1 VATELEKID
10 ALAPPA
16 PSFLGAHRRAL
27 VIGSRT
33 ALLMLVIAAL
43 AILGL
48 GVVALV
54 RGGGPEVDGMLRTA
68 FGRVF
73 GVVAVGMA
81 VVLGV
86 PAGVG
91 LWSMAGATADD
102 AVPALGATGRR
113 VLVGVAIV
121 TAGASDR
128 VPDRQP
134 RRGRADRSCPAGTG
148 RRRLLLAPQGSRHH
162 GGGRTPG
169 RRARDLVG
177 PRPRG
182 PRVPGLAAD
191 QGSPISAGVTA

>member
-121 TAGASDR
+121 TAGASALAVLLDGTASR
-128 VPDRQP
+128 IVNLGVAGLIALALLGLAGAVSFSP
-134 RRGRADRSCPAGTG
+134 RKGRATMAAVALLVVALGT
-148 RRRLLLAPQGSRHH
+148 SWV
-162 GGGRTPG
+162 
-169 RRARDLVG
+169 LV
-177 PRPRG
+177 RV
-182 PRVPGLAAD
+182 VPG
-191 QGSPISAGVTA
+191 SPV